1 MGRDLLD
8 RPYGRFYHLPAAWAA
23 LGHDIRMALFHQRP
37 AGPYAGLRHGLEWR
51 TFDPVRRPLESLRE
65 IHDYTRDFRPD
76 WIVGFSDTY
85 YGLLAVH
92 LARHHQARALVDAYD
107 NYASYVGWCRPLHRA
122 WFRAVAAADLVTV
135 AGPSLA
141 ALFAAQGRSRPT
153 MVVPMA
159 VDPAGFHLRDRFRA
173 RAQFGL
179 PTLSPCIGY
188 FGSIARSRGIAI
200 LFEAWQR
207 LREDIPETRL
217 LLGGRLESNLPLPNG
232 VDFLGYLPDATVPT
246 AMACADVIAVV
257 NKASNF
263 GDYSYP
269 IKLYEAL
276 AMGIPA
282 VASATASTRWILRDH
297 PQLLVEPENA
307 EALAAALK
315 RSMTDGLTHLPPA
328 RDWVSLAEDLSRELE
343 SVTRQARSR

>member
-1 MGRDLLD
+1 
-8 RPYGRFYHLPAAWAA
+8 
-23 LGHDIRMALFHQRP
+23 
-37 AGPYAGLRHGLEWR
+37 
-51 TFDPVRRPLESLRE
+51 
-65 IHDYTRDFRPD
+65 
-76 WIVGFSDTY
+76 
-85 YGLLAVH
+85 
-92 LARHHQARALVDAYD
+92 
-107 NYASYVGWCRPLHRA
+107 
-122 WFRAVAAADLVTV
+122 
-135 AGPSLA
+135 
-141 ALFAAQGRSRPT
+141 

-188 FGSIARSRGIAI
+188 FGSIARSRGIAT

-207 LREDIPETRL
+207 LREDMPETRL